1 MYFSKEEEKK
11 TKKEGRE
18 VETSKFRKEGK
29 KGRGNDTFVF
39 SRNFSRNQWRSGV
52 DFGRQREIELIPN

>member
-18 VETSKFRKEGK
+18 VETSKFREGK